1 MNIVLIGMR
10 RAGKSNVSRRL
21 AFKTK
26 RPVLSTDVLIEYDS
40 GRTIAQIV
48 TESSG
53 DWHPFRD
60 MEFEVVKKVARL
72 DGVVVDCGGGVVVDL
87 DEHGN
92 EIFSER
98 KIDLLRQSGPIVWL
112 QGDIARLAAKS
123 RPGHARPTLDA
134 TRSAE
139 QIMRHRLPFYERAAD
154 YVLDIE
160 GKERPELVEEL
171 IELFPDE
178 LRVGK
183 L

>member
-26 RPVLSTDVLIEYDS
+26 RSVLSTDVLIEYDS

-48 TESSG
+48 AESSG
-53 DWHPFRD
+53 DWHTFRD
-60 MEFEVVKKVARL
+60 MEFEIVKKVAKM

-87 DEHGN
+87 DEQGN
-92 EIFSER
+92 EVFSQR
-98 KIDLLRQSGPIVWL
+98 KVDLLRSGGPIVWL
-112 QGDIARLAAKS
+112 KGDIARLAAKTK
-123 RPGHARPTLDA
+123 PGDARPTLNA

-160 GKERPELVEEL
+160 GKERPELVDE
-171 IELFPDE
+171 IIALFPDE
-178 LRVGK
+178 LRMV
-183 L
+183 